1 MALSD
6 DIDRPNHAST
16 PEEEKAPLVDEAL
29 EAVSRR
35 GRDEADEPF
44 TATGDEELSAIG
56 AEIERIRESIALIT
70 QATSHYVK
78 RRVAENSTDVIAEN
92 PVRAALWA
100 AFIGFCIGR
109 LSR

>member
-1 MALSD
+1 MAFRNN
-6 DIDRPNHAST
+6 INKPTHAST
-16 PEEEKAPLVDEAL
+16 PDEKSAPLVDEVLDAVNNHER
-29 EAVSRR
+29 EAAEQAF
-35 GRDEADEPF
+35 EA
-44 TATGDEELSAIG
+44 TSDEELSAIG
-56 AEIERIRESIALIT
+56 AEIERIKESLSLIT

-78 RRVAENSTDVIAEN
+78 RRVAENSTDMIAEN

>member
-29 EAVSRR
+29 EAVSK
-35 GRDEADEPF
+35 RDGDEPF
-44 TATGDEELSAIG
+44 AAAGDEELSAIG

-92 PVRAALWA
+92 PVRAAMWA